1 MRPTVLMLSS
11 QAAELS
17 AFKEILAPWLN
28 IYKLCLIEQDMDEEN
43 LQAELLR
50 ANFQGLVLPHASEQN
65 EEEYVRRRTQRIRT
79 TVTQLVPSVA
89 IITAGD
95 LQDASLREAFLTHV
109 FLLARFYEVKAIGS
123 ARALMSFHSHHKY
136 LYFCY
141 HQRLKDQLGRI
152 VANHQKLSLT
162 EVFQHYE
169 AILIELLQHG
179 MSTKNST
186 NALQHMFGYLSKEL
200 PAKEKAAM
208 IARIDD
214 FRQGKVAKKEVLQ
227 ALYAEVERTNQ
238 AFLRPQVIFEAYP
251 DSLEEVFDSSNVI
264 L

>member
-17 AFKEILAPWLN
+17 AFKETLAPWLN

-89 IITAGD
+89 IITVGD

-109 FLLARFYEVKAIGS
+109 FLLY
-123 ARALMSFHSHHKY
+123 
-136 LYFCY
+136 
-141 HQRLKDQLGRI
+141 RL
-152 VANHQKLSLT
+152 N
-162 EVFQHYE
+162 
-169 AILIELLQHG
+169 
-179 MSTKNST
+179 
-186 NALQHMFGYLSKEL
+186 
-200 PAKEKAAM
+200 
-208 IARIDD
+208 
-214 FRQGKVAKKEVLQ
+214 
-227 ALYAEVERTNQ
+227 
-238 AFLRPQVIFEAYP
+238 
-251 DSLEEVFDSSNVI
+251 
-264 L
+264 

>member
-17 AFKEILAPWLN
+17 AFKETLAPWLN

-123 ARALMSFHSHHKY
+123 ARALMLFHSHHKY

-152 VANHQKLSLT
+152 VANHQKLLLT
-162 EVFQHYE
+162 EVFQHY
-169 AILIELLQHG
+169 LK
-179 MSTKNST
+179 T
-186 NALQHMFGYLSKEL
+186 
-200 PAKEKAAM
+200 
-208 IARIDD
+208 ARMPCNTCLATCQKSY
-214 FRQGKVAKKEVLQ
+214 RQKKKP
-227 ALYAEVERTNQ
+227 R
-238 AFLRPQVIFEAYP
+238 
-251 DSLEEVFDSSNVI
+251 
-264 L
+264 